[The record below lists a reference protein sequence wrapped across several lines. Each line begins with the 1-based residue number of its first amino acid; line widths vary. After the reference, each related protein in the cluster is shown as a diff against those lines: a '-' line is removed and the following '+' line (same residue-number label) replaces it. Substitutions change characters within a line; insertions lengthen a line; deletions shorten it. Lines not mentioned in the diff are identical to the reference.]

1 MRTRRK
7 LRLDR
12 VIAVISIT
20 LIPIVLLICFK
31 NTNNYNDKSDI
42 PVNKTKEQSSVSTIC
57 TTQSITSIQ
66 TTVTQTTMIDQIY
79 TPSCK
84 AAALYCVDEER
95 FLYSDNIYERIAP
108 ASLTKILT
116 AAAALEYLNTE
127 EILTVGSE
135 QYLVQPYS
143 SLCGVQAGSTA
154 SLKDFVTGMLMA
166 SGNDAAYTIAVSA
179 ARKLNPD
186 VCMTDTE
193 AVEYFCGL
201 MNNFARRIG
210 MTRSNFVN
218 PDGWDDA
225 NHYTTVSDLVIL
237 SEYAMKIPEIKEIS
251 GTYYACAEFISG
263 EIYEWTNSNLLLNPY
278 SCYYCKDVIGM
289 KTGTTQN
296 AGSCLICVC
305 CKNNNMYI
313 SVVVG
318 CDSDEARY
326 ELTLKLIEEA
336 K

>member
-1 MRTRRK
+1 MRARRK
-7 LRLDR
+7 LRIDR
-12 VIAVISIT
+12 VIAVLLIT
-20 LIPIVLLICFK
+20 LILIVLLICFK
-31 NTNNYNDKSDI
+31 NQNNYNDKSGI
-42 PVNKTKEQSSVSTIC
+42 PVNKTEEQSSASTIC
-57 TTQSITSIQ
+57 TTQSVTSVH
-66 TTVTQTTMIDQIY
+66 TSVVQTTMIAPIY

-84 AAALYCVDEER
+84 ASALYCVEEKQ
-95 FLYSDNIYERIAP
+95 FLYSDNIDERIAP

-116 AAAALEYLNTE
+116 AAAALKYLNID
-127 EILTVGSE
+127 EILTAGSE

-143 SLCGVQAGSTA
+143 SLCGIQVGSTA

-186 VCMTDTE
+186 VYMTDTE

-201 MNNFARRIG
+201 MNNFARKIG
-210 MTRSNFVN
+210 MTGSNFMN
-218 PDGWDDA
+218 PDGWD
-225 NHYTTVSDLVIL
+225 NEMHYTTVSDLVIL
-237 SEYAMKIPEIKEIS
+237 SEYAIKIPT

-263 EIYEWTNSNLLLNPY
+263 EIYEWTNSNSLLDPY

-289 KTGTTQN
+289 KTGTTPN
-296 AGSCLICVC
+296 AGSCLICVFY
-305 CKNNNMYI
+305 KNNKKYI

-318 CDSDEARY
+318 CDSDDARY